1 MPEARTLALIT
12 ARGGSKGVPGKNI
25 RMLGGVPLIV
35 HSIRSAL
42 ECRELFYR
50 VIVSTDD
57 EEIANISREAGAE
70 VPFIRPAELAS
81 DQAKS
86 WPVLQHAVQ
95 WVEENDGIKLDWVFL
110 LQPTAPFR
118 NAEDVRAAMGLA
130 LGGDCDSV
138 ISVVRVLAEHP
149 ALMKRIENETLVPF
163 NVPEPEGTR
172 RQDYR
177 PKAYMRNGA
186 IYITK
191 RDVLMEQ
198 DSIWGDTIRPY
209 VMPEE
214 RSISIDTETHFAIA
228 ERHIVDHLGSST

>member
-1 MPEARTLALIT
+1 MPESRTLALIT

-35 HSIRSAL
+35 HSIRNAL
-42 ECRELFYR
+42 ECRDLFYR
-50 VIVSTDD
+50 VIVSNDD
-57 EEIANISREAGAE
+57 EEVAVISRQAGAE
-70 VPFIRPAELAS
+70 VPFRRPAELAT

-118 NAEDVRAAMGLA
+118 NAEDVRASMGLA
-130 LGGDCDSV
+130 LDGGCDSV

-149 ALMKRIENETLVPF
+149 VLMKRIENDTLVPF
-163 NVPEPEGTR
+163 SVPEPEGTR

-191 RDVLMEQ
+191 RDVLMER

-209 VMPEE
+209 VMPED
-214 RSISIDTETHFAIA
+214 RSISIDTEIHFAIA
-228 ERHIVDHLGSST
+228 ELHIAERLRSSK